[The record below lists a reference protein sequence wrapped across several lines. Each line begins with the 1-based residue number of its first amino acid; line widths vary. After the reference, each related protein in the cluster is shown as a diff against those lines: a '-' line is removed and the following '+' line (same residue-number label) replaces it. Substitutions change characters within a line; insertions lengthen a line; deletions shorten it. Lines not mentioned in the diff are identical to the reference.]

1 MKTDPQPSI
10 HSPLPN
16 QTQTQPWTRIRK
28 VSVPQSCETPWTTAH
43 HVPLSTEFSR
53 QEYWSGHLSFLQGIF
68 VIQGLNP
75 GFQHCG
81 EILYHLKHQGSPTRV
96 RPDGNP
102 TSPVHPFIQQILE
115 LPRHQLGWP
124 WTKAH
129 PPPVFVNKALLE
141 HSHSPPSVYVT
152 IAFCCWQSSVKT
164 ETTWPPGL
172 IYLLRSPL

>member
-1 MKTDPQPSI
+1 MIKNLLANVRDVRDPGLVPGLGR
-10 HSPLPN
+10 SPGKGN
-16 QTQTQPWTRIRK
+16 
-28 VSVPQSCETPWTTAH
+28 SN
-43 HVPLSTEFSR
+43 PL
-53 QEYWSGHLSFLQGIF
+53 QY
-68 VIQGLNP
+68 
-75 GFQHCG
+75 CG

-102 TSPVHPFIQQILE
+102 TLSSSSIHSTNTGTSQAPTRLA
-115 LPRHQLGWP
+115 LA
-124 WTKAH
+124 KAH

-141 HSHSPPSVYVT
+141 HSHSPPSVYVM